1 MIITIV
7 KVLSAISLV
16 PFFVILLRAAQIWR
30 ALERSR
36 RKQGISSW
44 SEILLRKSGEPD
56 KKAEDIINDFKQR
69 TLGVALAIVI
79 ILAAFIF
86 SYLHPDGPKTYWYAV
101 LILGLLG
108 GWNIAYECVNRG
120 FIAVRHFLSEK

>member
-16 PFFVILLRAAQIWR
+16 LFIFILFRATQIWR

-36 RKQGISSW
+36 RKEGISSW
-44 SEILLRKSGEPD
+44 SEILLRKAGEPD
-56 KKAEDIINDFKQR
+56 KKAEDVINAFKLR

-79 ILAAFIF
+79 ISAAFIF

-101 LILGLLG
+101 LIFGLLG
-108 GWNIAYECVNRG
+108 GWNIAWECIDRA
-120 FIAVRHFLSEK
+120 FIATRHFLSEK